1 MSELSGVRALVTGGA
16 RGIGR
21 AIALE
26 LARAGCD
33 VAVHYRK
40 SHEEARAVVAEIRR
54 LGQKALAVR
63 GDLTDASEA
72 VGVVRAARRG
82 LGGLEVMVNNVGDY
96 LYKPIEAVTPEEWLA
111 ILDSNLNSA
120 FFLTQAALP
129 YLRQTGWGRVVFLG
143 YASSGQ
149 ITAKTHITPYF
160 VAKTGV
166 VLYAKAL
173 ARRLA
178 GEGIT
183 VNVVSPGVAENSVT
197 KPLDEL
203 PMGRPATLSEVARA
217 VLFFVRKDSDYLT
230 GQVLEVS
237 GGWNL

>member
-1 MSELSGVRALVTGGA
+1 MSELRNVRALVTGAA

-40 SHEEARAVVAEIRR
+40 SLDEARSVVAEIRR
-54 LGQKALAVR
+54 LGRKALAVR
-63 GDLTDASEA
+63 GDLTDAFEA
-72 VGVVRAARRG
+72 EAVVRAAGQG
-82 LGGLEVMVNNVGDY
+82 LGGLEVVVNNVGDY
-96 LYKPIEAVTPEEWLA
+96 LYKPIEAVSPKEWLA

-120 FFLTQAALP
+120 FFVTQAALP
-129 YLRQTGWGRVVFLG
+129 YLRQRGWGRVIFLG
-143 YASSGQ
+143 YAGSGQ
-149 ITAKTHITPYF
+149 ITSKTHITPYF

-217 VLFFVRKDSDYLT
+217 VLFFVRKDSGYLT